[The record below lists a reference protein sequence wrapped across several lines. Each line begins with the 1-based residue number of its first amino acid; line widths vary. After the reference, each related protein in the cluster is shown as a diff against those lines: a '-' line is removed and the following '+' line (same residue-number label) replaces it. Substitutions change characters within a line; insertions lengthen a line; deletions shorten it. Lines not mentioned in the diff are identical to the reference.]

1 MQFESTPP
9 HCYKNL
15 VVSSIVVLDEH
26 AHVFAPRAPHSSPLW
41 VAVLWVSVWSLD
53 VLKQSLCSTLAVV
66 CVAPRLSLRGRAC
79 ASSQMEGRG
88 SKCSLFIL
96 ALSNEMFTREPKMFA
111 RRAIVSPPH
120 PACFPHSVCAD
131 VSLRVF
137 ECVEPPQSFKIV
149 VFLLK
154 VRPARLPPSHQC
166 SPHHSNT
173 SDGHKQQIPH

>member
-15 VVSSIVVLDEH
+15 DVSSVVVLDEH
-26 AHVFAPRAPHSSPLW
+26 AHVFASRAPHSSPLW
-41 VAVLWVSVWSLD
+41 VAVLWVSVWSLE

-120 PACFPHSVCAD
+120 PACFPHSVCVCEFACVWVRGTTSELQNSC
-131 VSLRVF
+131 VSLKGPSR
-137 ECVEPPQSFKIV
+137 PP
-149 VFLLK
+149 
-154 VRPARLPPSHQC
+154 PPSHQC

>member
-1 MQFESTPP
+1 M
-9 HCYKNL
+9 
-15 VVSSIVVLDEH
+15 
-26 AHVFAPRAPHSSPLW
+26 
-41 VAVLWVSVWSLD
+41 WSLD

-120 PACFPHSVCAD
+120 SACFLHSVCAD
-131 VSLRVF
+131 VSLRVS

-154 VRPARLPPSHQC
+154 VRLPPHTNALHITVTHLMAINSKFC
-166 SPHHSNT
+166 TNVTFPNSNHS
-173 SDGHKQQIPH
+173 S